1 MICLRCGQCC
11 IDYGA
16 VVMKNPALGIVKG
29 NAVFKSAG
37 EKCFHLKGKSKGG
50 YSCAIHDEGF
60 YKQTPCF
67 HFGQSE
73 NGDSTCKMGELVMS
87 KKILWKFW

>member
-1 MICLRCGQCC
+1 MR
-11 IDYGA
+11 D
-16 VVMKNPALGIVKG
+16 PSLGIVKG

-37 EKCFHLKGKSKGG
+37 EKCFHLKGESKGG

-73 NGDSTCKMGELVMS
+73 NGDSTCKMGERVMAR
-87 KKILWKFW
+87 KKITWKFW